1 MYHLIDPGG
10 FMPAKLRSSPRAK
23 RVRPKAGKAQS
34 SASDSLWDLVL
45 QRKRPLGSLYALAP
59 MGRVDLVKR
68 GVPPAALGLLAADMG
83 ITREQLYATL
93 GVPRATMERKMRQ
106 GRRLNQDESERVVG
120 IARLVGQVEHMVRE
134 SGDPEGFDAPRWVAA
149 WLERP
154 LPALG
159 GARPRTLMDTAEGR
173 DIVSSLVAQ
182 MQSGTYA

>member
-1 MYHLIDPGG
+1 MSTKSTRRP
-10 FMPAKLRSSPRAK
+10 RTRRPRAK
-23 RVRPKAGKAQS
+23 RGKAPTKPG
-34 SASDSLWDLVL
+34 DRLWDQVL
-45 QRKRPLGSLYALAP
+45 QRKRSLGSLYAVAP
-59 MGRVDLVKR
+59 MGRVDLVKQ
-68 GVPPAALGLLAADMG
+68 GVPPEALGLLAADMG
-83 ITREQLYATL
+83 ITKERLYATL

-120 IARLVGQVEHMVRE
+120 VARLVGQVEHMVRE

-154 LPALG
+154 LAALG
-159 GARPRTLMDTAEGR
+159 GARPGELMDTAEGR